1 MQTTPL
7 SEGIAIVGGGPA
19 GLVAAIALA
28 RRGIQTTVFERDVH
42 PDAAPRFNPDRS
54 YTIDIT
60 GHGLRALRHLDVTP
74 YFDAR
79 MLPFKGIQY
88 QGRVVD
94 DWPEQGWTGSR
105 GDIVRSLMA
114 PIAEQYQKYVD
125 FAFSSRVTALDVE
138 GGTLTSEQE
147 DGPPVTR
154 RFDLII
160 GADGAGS
167 VVRQAMQQQVA
178 GFTVESRSIPNY
190 VTMIELDRVGDQL
203 DKEYLQALSIRHFCV
218 AGAVPG
224 DDGPGSPRWFCAVG
238 TKEAPDFATPA
249 QARQYLAKVCPPIL
263 DLASDRSIAAFA
275 DRPSYHVGLSTTCSQ
290 LHGGKAVLL
299 GDAAAPFPPIGQG
312 VNAAMESATVLDTH
326 IGAVAGT
333 DLTEAA
339 ASYSAAWKPESDAVT
354 WISER
359 VLFDNPLNTLRST
372 VTMALGVNV
381 VGQAKS
387 VHTSYAEVRENA
399 RKIGWLWK

>member
-28 RRGIQTTVFERDVH
+28 RRGIQTTVFERDVP

-60 GHGLRALRHLDVTP
+60 GHGLRALRHIDVTP
-74 YFDAR
+74 YFDAG

-114 PIAEQYQKYVD
+114 PIAEHYRKYVD
-125 FAFSSRVTALDVE
+125 LAFSSRVTALDIE
-138 GGTLTSEQE
+138 AGMLTCEAP
-147 DGPPVTR
+147 DGPPVER
-154 RFDLII
+154 RFDLIV

-167 VVRQAMQQQVA
+167 VVRRAMEQQVA
-178 GFTVESRSIPNY
+178 GFTVQTRSIPNH
-190 VTMIELDRVGDQL
+190 VTMIELDRVGERL

-224 DDGPGSPRWFCAVG
+224 DDGPDSPRWFCAVG
-238 TKEAPDFATPA
+238 TKEPLDFASAA
-249 QARQYLAKVCPPIL
+249 QAREYLGKVCPPIL
-263 DLASDRSIAAFA
+263 DLASDRAIAAFA
-275 DRPSYHVGLSTTCSQ
+275 NRPSYHVGQSATCSQ

-312 VNAAMESATVLDTH
+312 VNAAMESAAVLDTH
-326 IGAVAGT
+326 IGSGT
-333 DLTEAA
+333 DLTAA
-339 ASYSAAWKPESDAVT
+339 AARYSASWKPESDAVT

-359 VLFDNPLNTLRST
+359 VLFDNPLNTLRAT
-372 VTMALGVNV
+372 VTMALGMNV

-387 VHTSYAEVRENA
+387 AYTSYAEVREYA